1 MPAIGLEDFKGE
13 RMILEPGEAR
23 PGLHADIISAVR
35 SQEVTLGGLAEVT
48 DLEAV
53 LVLVAIGDAV
63 TFLARRTAD
72 LVAPLSS
79 VVWRPVVD
87 LDLTLSEVVTWRTKD
102 ADLRVIRALI
112 DSAATLNG

>member
-1 MPAIGLEDFKGE
+1 MY
-13 RMILEPGEAR
+13 
-23 PGLHADIISAVR
+23 ADIISAVR